1 MKKETYVEI
10 KQTLSTSPSFDKL
23 NKEEQDRI
31 IKKLYEILKNK

>member
-1 MKKETYVEI
+1 MKKETYEEI
-10 KQTLSTSPSFDKL
+10 KKILSTSLGFIKL

>member
-1 MKKETYVEI
+1 MKKETYEEI
-10 KQTLSTSPSFDKL
+10 KQILSTSPGFDKL

>member
-1 MKKETYVEI
+1 MKKETHEEI
-10 KQTLSTSPSFDKL
+10 KEILSTSPGFDNL

>member
-1 MKKETYVEI
+1 MKKETYEEI

-31 IKKLYEILKNK
+31 IKKLYEILKIK

>member
-1 MKKETYVEI
+1 MKKETYEEI
-10 KQTLSTSPSFDKL
+10 KEILLTSASFDKL